1 MVKKQNIS
9 PLLRSDFG
17 IEDFVAG
24 AHRVDD
30 FALSLEDVA
39 LSNQLGLLA
48 PLADRA
54 DTGTESFAMAAESY
68 LGESNSINILADN
81 VLSGIN
87 QRFATA
93 VEISKM
99 GVEGFDAFVYGME
112 GFTDKIKEF
121 FKIIAAA
128 FKKLILAV
136 SNFIK
141 NVTNFIRG
149 QFAKSQTKVWNENKD
164 DIDKMTDKTKG
175 KLIKVRIPG
184 HAIDE
189 VIKSFLDPIEN
200 YNKWASELP
209 QNTTGFAEATIGTTD
224 AGGDEFVAFAGLK
237 TLIFK
242 TKKGNKS
249 ITEKTNPTE
258 LGRYLVFGDARK
270 SEVHPA
276 EFLTA
281 IGGKAGVQS
290 FLSEDA
296 LKKMNA
302 FNKEG
307 QSLIK
312 SFNQILKKL
321 DTISKDIYKDEIE
334 DARNTYN
341 MDAEKK
347 SDRKRSDFKKAKKES
362 VKSAKARR
370 KTLRTISF
378 YRNIGSK
385 LTGTLFTVYSS
396 LLTIRSYCVT
406 AIKAY
411 GANSER
417 QKKKDEK
424 AAERKKI
431 QRKFLVD
438 KK

>member
-24 AHRVDD
+24 AHRVDS

-54 DTGTESFAMAAESY
+54 DTGTESFAMSAESY
-68 LGESNSINILADN
+68 LGESNSINILADG

-87 QRFATA
+87 ERFATGVA
-93 VEISKM
+93 ISKM
-99 GVEGFDAFVYGME
+99 GVEGFDAFAYGME
-112 GFTDKIKEF
+112 GFTDKIKDF
-121 FKIIAAA
+121 FKMIAAA

-141 NVTNFIRG
+141 SVTNFIRG
-149 QFAKSQTKVWNENKD
+149 QIAKTQTKVWDENKD

-175 KLIKVRIPG
+175 KLIKVRIPESG

-209 QNTTGFAEATIGTTD
+209 QNTTGFAEATIGTSD
-224 AGGDEFVAFAGLK
+224 AGGDGFAAFAGMK
-237 TLIFK
+237 TLVFK
-242 TKKGNKS
+242 TKKGNKP

-258 LGRYLVFGDARK
+258 LGKYLVFGDARK

-276 EFLTA
+276 EFLIA

-321 DTISKDIYKDEIE
+321 DVISKDIYKDEIE
-334 DARNTYN
+334 DARDTYN

-347 SDRKRSDFKKAKKES
+347 SDRKRSDFKKAKNES
-362 VKSAKARR
+362 IKSAKARR

-385 LTGTLFTVYSS
+385 LTGTLFTVYSG
-396 LLTIRSYCVT
+396 LLTMRSYCVT

-431 QRKFLVD
+431 LGR
-438 KK
+438 